1 MANSDIVNGFRP
13 IRLKSGSTCWSV
25 GKYYVDSSN
34 SVSAIGIG
42 TMMALVAN
50 TASVIVPEVVISSA
64 GTVPVG
70 PVVAFEFTPD
80 APNRLYLPAST
91 SGYVYIADSPD
102 LIMEVQSSGTFEDGD
117 IGANANLTDA
127 GCSTTTGMSGMEIDQ
142 SSITTT
148 ATLIF
153 QILRLVNRPNNALGA
168 NAKLEVGYN
177 IHAYAPFGNIAAASV
192 AAGNFTGVHN

>member
-1 MANSDIVNGFRP
+1 MANSDIVNGFTP
-13 IRLKSGSTCWSV
+13 IRRKGGGQISIT
-25 GKYYVDSSN
+25 KYYVDSSN
-34 SVSAIGIG
+34 SVAAIGKG

-50 TASVIVPEVVISSA
+50 TSSTKCPEVVISAA

-70 PVVAFEFTPD
+70 PVVAFEFSPD
-80 APNRLYLPAST
+80 APNRQYLPAST
-91 SGYVYIADSPD
+91 SGYLYIADDPD
-102 LIMEVQSSGTFEDGD
+102 LIMEVQSSGTVEDGD

-127 GCSTTTGMSGMEIDQ
+127 GTSTTTGASGQEIDQ

-148 ATLIF
+148 STLIF
-153 QILRLVNRPNNALGA
+153 QIRGLIDRPGNALGA

-177 IHAYAPFGNIAAASV
+177 IHAYGAHGNIAAASV

>member
-13 IRLKSGSTCWSV
+13 IRRKGGGQISV
-25 GKYYVDSSN
+25 NRYYVDSNN
-34 SVSAIGIG
+34 SVAAIGKG

-50 TASVIVPEVVISSA
+50 TSSVGVPEVIIAAA
-64 GTVPVG
+64 GAVPIG
-70 PVVAFEFTPD
+70 PVESIEFNPD
-80 APNRLYLPAST
+80 YPNRTYLPSST
-91 SGYVYIADSPD
+91 SGYVYIADDVD
-102 LIMEVQSSGTFEDGD
+102 LVMEAQSSGTAEDGD

-127 GCSTTTGMSGMEIDQ
+127 GCSTTTGMSGQEIDQ

-153 QILRLVNRPNNALGA
+153 QILRLLNRPDNALGA
-168 NAKLEVGYN
+168 NAKFEVGYN